1 MHSAMFE
8 MRLKLP
14 SLYRTHC
21 VCARIFCIPRDKET
35 YFSRDQYHNLSN
47 PLCEMHAIEERY
59 YQINR
64 IFLKTLGIWPYQ
76 HSFLALVQR
85 VLFSTI
91 LFTFIIVQLLAFFT
105 MQFST
110 GLLIRILT
118 FVFPNLF
125 VTVKYCSFAMK
136 ADKVKQL
143 MELIDNDLD
152 LLKDD
157 LDIDII
163 KKYAD
168 NVRFMT
174 IIAMVFCHFGISCYL
189 TLQLLPL
196 ILDVIVP
203 LNATRSLKLI
213 TITEYFVNREK
224 YACAILLHEMLTVY
238 VGAITTC
245 STGLIF
251 MAYILHGC
259 ALLKIASR
267 RMKHAIQKNILAMP
281 NPVKEYLLY
290 QRIVDIVFVHRRV
303 IQFHELSVSSF
314 MISFA
319 FLIIIGVTSLSLNLY
334 QLLQLM
340 TVTYDFG
347 EISVIFILV
356 VFHVNYMFVLNYGGE
371 EVQNHGM
378 ELFQATY
385 NGLWYAAPL
394 RTQKLILF
402 IMQKTTVKITL
413 VCGGIFVASLEGFV
427 TLVNTAVSYFTV
439 IYSTR

>member
-174 IIAMVFCHFGISCYL
+174 IIAM
-189 TLQLLPL
+189 
-196 ILDVIVP
+196 
-203 LNATRSLKLI
+203 
-213 TITEYFVNREK
+213 
-224 YACAILLHEMLTVY
+224 
-238 VGAITTC
+238 GAITTC